1 MRELLVGSIEGGE
14 KRRRGLH
21 GTAGAAAALGHGG
34 GSPVRQG
41 GDGRAREHLRGERIP
56 FPGSIGAGEGR
67 KWELDVEAAGGGAMD
82 ATASSLA
89 QGKARLGSGERER
102 SGEGV
107 KHVCYTAKG
116 EEMAEGAGRWR

>member
-1 MRELLVGSIEGGE
+1 LGKKG
-14 KRRRGLH
+14 RRREFHVEAVGGGGLLH
-21 GTAGAAAALGHGG
+21 G
-34 GSPVRQG
+34 GSLPVRQG
-41 GDGRAREHLRGERIP
+41 GDGWAREILWGERVP

-102 SGEGV
+102 SGERV
-107 KHVCYTAKG
+107 EHVCCAAQRG
-116 EEMAEGAGRWR
+116 GDG

>member
-1 MRELLVGSIEGGE
+1 MRKEGRRRELHVEAVGGG
-14 KRRRGLH
+14 GLLH
-21 GTAGAAAALGHGG
+21 GGS
-34 GSPVRQG
+34 SPVRQG
-41 GDGRAREHLRGERIP
+41 GDGWARELLWGERVL
-56 FPGSIGAGEGR
+56 FPGPIGAGEGR

>member
-1 MRELLVGSIEGGE
+1 MGSIEGGE

-41 GDGRAREHLRGERIP
+41 EDGRARELLWGERVP

-82 ATASSLA
+82 ATVSSLA

-102 SGEGV
+102 SGERV
-107 KHVCYTAKG
+107 KHVCCAAQRG
-116 EEMAEGAGRWR
+116 GDG

>member
-1 MRELLVGSIEGGE
+1 MVGLGREGVKEGAP
-14 KRRRGLH
+14 RRGPDGGGLD
-21 GTAGAAAALGHGG
+21 HGG
-34 GSPVRQG
+34 SSPVRQE
-41 GDGRAREHLRGERIP
+41 GDGWARELLWGERVP

-102 SGEGV
+102 SGERV
-107 KHVCYTAKG
+107 KHVCCAAQRG
-116 EEMAEGAGRWR
+116 GDD